1 MTKLLQLVPEYR
13 ERVWGGR
20 RLRAEGPPVGEAWIV
35 YEHNRIAA
43 GPWAGRTLA
52 EAAEAEGEAL
62 QGRAAAART
71 GKRFPLLLKLLD
83 CADWLSVQVHPNDEQ
98 ANRLH
103 GLGHFGKTE
112 AWHLLAVEPGARLIA
127 GVKPGAAPEAVAKA
141 IREGSIMD
149 WVQYHSVQ
157 AGDTVYIPAGTLHA
171 LGPGLFLYEIQQTS
185 DITYRIYDWGRP
197 ASAGREL
204 HVDESVIA
212 VNPRLSGD
220 LTPAPRLRA
229 DGRQPLVSGEYFSLE
244 VMTGAAGPVVSNTGG
259 ESFHALTV
267 VEGAAEVVCG
277 NDHVVLK
284 PYENIIVAADA
295 GEYAVRPLGPY
306 RMLRAWVP
314 EAGD

>member
-20 RLRAEGPPVGEAWIV
+20 RLRADGPPIGEAWIV
-35 YEHNRIAA
+35 YEHNRIAG

-52 EAAEAEGEAL
+52 EAAEAAGEAL
-62 QGRAAAART
+62 LGRTATART

-98 ANRLH
+98 ARKLH

-112 AWHLLAVEPGARLIA
+112 AWHLLRVEPGARLIA
-127 GVKPGAAPEAVAKA
+127 GVKPGAAPEVVARA

-197 ASAGREL
+197 ASAGRDL
-204 HVDESVIA
+204 HLEESVMA

-220 LTPAPRLRA
+220 VTPAPRLAA
-229 DGRQPLVSGEYFSLE
+229 DDRQPLVSGEYFSLE
-244 VMTGAAGPVVSNTGG
+244 VITGATEPWVSNTGG

-267 VEGAAEVVCG
+267 VEGRAEVACG
-277 NDHVVLK
+277 EEAVTLK
-284 PYENIIVAADA
+284 PYESVVVAADA
-295 GEYAVRPLGPY
+295 GEYAVRPVEAY
-306 RMLRAWVP
+306 RMLRA
-314 EAGD
+314 AA